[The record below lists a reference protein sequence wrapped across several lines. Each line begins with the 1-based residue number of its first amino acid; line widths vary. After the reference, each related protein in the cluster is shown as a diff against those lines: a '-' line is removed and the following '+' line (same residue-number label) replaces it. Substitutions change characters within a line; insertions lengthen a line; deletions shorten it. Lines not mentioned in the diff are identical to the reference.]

1 MPIFKPSQIARS
13 IYDIDGNALKRA
25 GIKGIILNWT
35 NTIVKKNVES
45 ESASL
50 KKWLDDFKSRFGIKM
65 IIVSNGKPPKQGFD
79 LVNEIPALFEAG
91 KPKKKAFF
99 AAMNILGT
107 RRNETAVIGNGI
119 ITDLWGG
126 NRLGM
131 YTIFVSPSWTK
142 PRILGALKRLVVKVL
157 RV

>member
-13 IYDIDGNALKRA
+13 IYEIDGDALQRA
-25 GIKGIILNWT
+25 GIKGLILDWN
-35 NTIVKKNVES
+35 NTLTKNS
-45 ESASL
+45 EFSSDSL
-50 KKWLDDFKSRFGIKM
+50 KTWLKDFQTRYAVKL
-65 IIVSNGKPPKQGFD
+65 IIVSNSKPPTQGNG
-79 LVNEIPALFEAG
+79 LVNDIPALFEAG
-91 KPKKKAFF
+91 KPKKRAFF
-99 AAMNILGT
+99 AALDILGT
-107 RRNETAVIGNGI
+107 RINETAVIGNGI

-142 PRILGALKRLVVKVL
+142 PRFIGALKRLMVKVL

>member
-13 IYDIDGNALKRA
+13 IYDIDGDALQRA

-50 KKWLDDFKSRFGIKM
+50 KKWLNDLKTRYGIKI
-65 IIVSNGKPPKQGFD
+65 IIVSNSKPPKQGLG

-99 AAMNILGT
+99 AALNILGT
-107 RRNETAVIGNGI
+107 RSNETAVIGNGI
-119 ITDLWGG
+119 VTDLWGG

-131 YTIFVSPSWTK
+131 YTIFVSPLWTR
-142 PRILGALKRLVVKVL
+142 PRILGAVKRLVVKVL

>member
-1 MPIFKPSQIARS
+1 MPIFKPSQIANS
-13 IYDIDGNALKRA
+13 INEIDGDALQRA

-35 NTIVKKNVES
+35 NTIVKKSADS
-45 ESASL
+45 ESAAL
-50 KKWLDDFKSRFGIKM
+50 KKWIDDFKSRYGLKI
-65 IIVSNGKPPKQGFD
+65 IIVSNSKPPKHSHG

-91 KPKKKAFF
+91 KPKKKAFL
-99 AAMNILGT
+99 AALNILGT
-107 RRNETAVIGNGI
+107 RSNETAVIGNGI

-131 YTIFVSPSWTK
+131 YTIFVSPSWTR
-142 PRILGALKRLVVKVL
+142 PRILGAVKRLAVKLL

>member
-13 IYDIDGNALKRA
+13 IYEIDGAALQRA
-25 GIKGIILNWT
+25 GIKGIILDWN
-35 NTIVKKNVES
+35 NTLIKKDAEF
-45 ESASL
+45 AADSL
-50 KKWLDDFKSRFGIKM
+50 KPWLRDLQSRYAIKLV
-65 IIVSNGKPPKQGFD
+65 IVSNSKPPTKGHW

-99 AAMNILGT
+99 SALDILGT
-107 RRNETAVIGNGI
+107 HKNETAVIGNGI

-142 PRILGALKRLVVKVL
+142 PRFIGAVKRLLMKVL

>member
-1 MPIFKPSQIARS
+1 MPIFKPSLIARS
-13 IYDIDGNALKRA
+13 IYDIDGDALQRA

-45 ESASL
+45 ESAAL
-50 KKWLDDFKSRFGIKM
+50 KKWLDDFKSRYGIKM
-65 IIVSNGKPPKQGFD
+65 IIVSNSKPPKQRVG

-99 AAMNILGT
+99 AALKILGT
-107 RRNETAVIGNGI
+107 RKNETAVIGNGI

-131 YTIFVSPSWTK
+131 YTIFVSPTWTR
-142 PRILGALKRLVVKVL
+142 PRILGAVKRLIVKVL